1 MVLHANAGII
11 NQKGHAARGIDLV
24 VGTARGT
31 RFRLDNLNAVL
42 EFLSQERG
50 CALTARMASG
60 A

>member
-42 EFLSQERG
+42 ESFLKNED
-50 CALTARMASG
+50 AR
-60 A
+60 